1 MRKFAAIALLF
12 LAACGGTD
20 ETVLEPVEFSDL
32 PGWQHDQHADALKVF
47 NDSCAVN
54 KRRANGWKTK
64 LGEPVGD
71 YNSWVAVC
79 DRAAQ
84 LFVPKEDPMT
94 PLVDEGMLPP
104 LPVGP
109 TNDEARQFFERHFQ
123 PVRVMTGRESKGL
136 LTGYYEP
143 MLHGAAKRGGP
154 YQTPVYG
161 VPAGKKDFSRAEIE
175 AGALNGKAPVLLYVE
190 DPVML
195 FFLHIQGSGK
205 VQMDDGSIIGLQ
217 YAGQNGHQYV
227 AIGKPMKEMGMLQEV
242 TLQTIRDW
250 LHQHPGA
257 PAQEVM
263 NLNPSYIYFKL
274 SPGEEYAKGALGIPL
289 TPLRSVAIDD
299 DRATYGVPTY
309 IATTRVNQHM
319 GYTEKLR
326 RLMVSQDT
334 GGALHGP
341 HRGDIF
347 FGRGDA
353 EEWSAGHQNARGKVY
368 WLLPVMNDFAIG
380 SW

>member
-1 MRKFAAIALLF
+1 MRALAAIALLL
-12 LAACGGTD
+12 LAACAGGD
-20 ETVLEPVEFSDL
+20 ETVLEPAEFSDL
-32 PGWQHDQHADALKVF
+32 PGWAHDQHAEALLVF
-47 NDSCAVN
+47 KNSCATN
-54 KRRANGWKTK
+54 TRRANGWKTK

-71 YNSWVAVC
+71 KQAWLHVC
-79 DRAAQ
+79 RLAGQ
-84 LFVPKEDPMT
+84 
-94 PLVDEGMLPP
+94 
-104 LPVGP
+104 VGP
-109 TNDEARQFFERHFQ
+109 GDAEARQFFERNFQ
-123 PVRVMTGRESKGL
+123 PVQVMTGREPLGL
-136 LTGYYEP
+136 FTGYYEP
-143 MLHGAAKRGGP
+143 LLRGSTTRQGP
-154 YQTPVYG
+154 FQTPVYG
-161 VPAGKKDFSRAEIE
+161 MPTGRKDFSRAEIE
-175 AGALNGKAPVLLYVE
+175 AGALQGHAPVLLYVD

-205 VQMDDGSIIGLQ
+205 VVLPDGAVLGLQ

-227 AIGKPMKEMGMLQEV
+227 AIGRPMKEMGMLDEV

-250 LHQHPGA
+250 LRAHPGA

-289 TPLRSVAIDD
+289 TPLRSLAIDD

-309 IATTRVNQHM
+309 IATKRHNFYG
-319 GYTEKLR
+319 GYEENLR

-347 FGRGDA
+347 FGRGEA
-353 EEWSAGHQNARGKVY
+353 EEWSAGQQNARGEAY
-368 WLLPVMNDFAIG
+368 WLLPVIDLPH
-380 SW
+380 SVPLW